1 MPIDANILITYGT
14 AVNRYKK
21 NTIIFQ
27 QDDLAKFYYQI
38 LEGQVKTFN
47 LNSNFKEYVQG
58 IFNDGDSFG
67 EPALLIQEP
76 YASNAVTTRDSVIL
90 KLSRTIFLQI
100 LEENPE
106 IQKSML
112 CTFAQKLY
120 DKAVSARMLNN
131 QAPEERI
138 LDFLGY
144 FKKKSTSTEDKILI
158 PYTRQELANLTGLRI
173 ETVIRTFR
181 KLSETNKVDIINHKV
196 YY

>member
-1 MPIDANILITYGT
+1 MYFPFGLQSVVQRIFFVFKFWECTWLLKIIIIYIIIESTQNCCFIIYWLHIQQPVSYTHLD
-14 AVNRYKK
+14 VYKR
-21 NTIIFQ
+21 Q
-27 QDDLAKFYYQI
+27 
-38 LEGQVKTFN
+38 
-47 LNSNFKEYVQG
+47 
-58 IFNDGDSFG
+58 
-67 EPALLIQEP
+67 
-76 YASNAVTTRDSVIL
+76 VTTRDSVIL

-173 ETVIRTFR
+173 ETVIRTLR
-181 KLSETNKVDIINHKV
+181 KLSETNKVDIINHKG